1 MPLVIPDELLRHA
14 NLTEE
19 AARIEIACRL
29 FDAELISK
37 GMASR
42 FAGLSRLDF
51 EEQLVRRGL
60 PVIRYTQE
68 MLDED
73 LRSLERFRGREG
85 VRVPGGE

>member
-29 FDAELISK
+29 FDAELIGK
-37 GMASR
+37 GMAGR
-42 FAGLSRLDF
+42 FAGLSRSEF
-51 EEQLVRRGL
+51 EEQLIRRGL

-68 MLDED
+68 MLDQD
-73 LRSLERFRGREG
+73 LQSLDDSRQREAA
-85 VRVPGGE
+85 RVAGGK